1 MGLRPVHI
9 SLSSLFILTVFY
21 SELYSGGVIRGGIRA
36 TCSNWARSRL
46 SEEHNLLHSVIQSTL
61 VLTIRD
67 TTISCLLRFD
77 LVESIMSVNLQQA
90 EEEGKKR
97 GLE

>member
-1 MGLRPVHI
+1 M
-9 SLSSLFILTVFY
+9 
-21 SELYSGGVIRGGIRA
+21 
-36 TCSNWARSRL
+36 
-46 SEEHNLLHSVIQSTL
+46 LHSVIQSTL

-77 LVESIMSVNLQQA
+77 LVESINLQQA
-90 EEEGKKR
+90 EEEAKKR

>member
-1 MGLRPVHI
+1 M
-9 SLSSLFILTVFY
+9 
-21 SELYSGGVIRGGIRA
+21 
-36 TCSNWARSRL
+36 
-46 SEEHNLLHSVIQSTL
+46 LHSVIQSTL

-90 EEEGKKR
+90 EEEAKKR